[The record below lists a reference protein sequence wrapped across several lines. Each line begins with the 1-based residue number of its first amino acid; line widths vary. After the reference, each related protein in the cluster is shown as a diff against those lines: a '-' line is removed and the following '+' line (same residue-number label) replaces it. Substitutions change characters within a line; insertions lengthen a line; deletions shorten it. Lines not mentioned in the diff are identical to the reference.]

1 MENNI
6 FTFRKE
12 KYASPEVEVIMIQ
25 AASTILSNEGG
36 EEGGE
41 HGWEQP

>member
-1 MENNI
+1 METNFKFN
-6 FTFRKE
+6 KE

-25 AASTILSNEGG
+25 AASTILSNEGVG
-36 EEGGE
+36 EGDE